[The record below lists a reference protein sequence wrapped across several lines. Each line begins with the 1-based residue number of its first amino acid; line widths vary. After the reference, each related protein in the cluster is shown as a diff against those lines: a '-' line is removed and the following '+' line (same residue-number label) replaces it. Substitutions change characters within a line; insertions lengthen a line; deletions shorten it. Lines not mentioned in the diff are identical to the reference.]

1 MYVVS
6 EHDERILTIEEELL
20 AALLSA
26 NQELTDALRV
36 YEDLERVKIER
47 DTERRSKKETRM
59 DPRVSEQSIIDV
71 NLLLMVCNL
80 SSKNHQSNILAA
92 LALLDVLSLLMS
104 RTDLLRRLHHRLLPR
119 HLSPSL

>member
-1 MYVVS
+1 MS

-104 RTDLLRRLHHRLLPR
+104 QTDLLRRLHHRLLPH
-119 HLSPSL
+119 HLPPSL